1 MKIEIV
7 KKKENMAFKRTE
19 IHFVIN
25 HIGEMTPSKGTV
37 VDEIAKIEKV
47 KRDTI
52 VLNSIETVY
61 GTGKSNGYAKI
72 YATKEEAQTIEPD
85 YILKRNGM
93 QKPEYVAPK
102 APSE

>member
-19 IHFVIN
+19 IYFVID
-25 HIGEMTPSKGTV
+25 HVGEVTPSKKAV
-37 VDEIAKIEKV
+37 VDEIAKIAKV
-47 KRDTI
+47 KRDTV

-72 YATKEEAQTIEPD
+72 YATKEEAQTVEPD